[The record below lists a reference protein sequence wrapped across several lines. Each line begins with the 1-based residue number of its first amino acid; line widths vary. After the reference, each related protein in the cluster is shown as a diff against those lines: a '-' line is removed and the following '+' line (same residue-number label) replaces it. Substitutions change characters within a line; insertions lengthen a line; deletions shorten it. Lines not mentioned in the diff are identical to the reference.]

1 MAIAA
6 WPAWWRP
13 WLEQFG
19 ILLHVK
25 VPSTGITTGVG
36 ERSINVL
43 HPADHAS
50 ATAYLSLIFIMSFI
64 ADAVE
69 ALKPHIAKW
78 YTIVFATV
86 LIYYVHRKV
95 RVYRISKKFGCQ
107 DTEGVPAPFFA
118 IPVLIEALK
127 NINNGTILEM
137 FKEYFSNVKND
148 TCHVTLGGIKII
160 FTFQP
165 ENYKAIL
172 ANQFNDFALG
182 KRHSHFLP
190 LLGDGIFT
198 LDAHGWKNSRAM
210 LRPQF
215 SREQIAHVRTLE
227 PHVMTLASHIKKANG
242 GVFDIQDL
250 FFKFTV
256 DTATEILFG
265 ESVYCLRDGTVP
277 EQPPHNEFPERA
289 EFGEAF
295 NVTQRYLAMR
305 AYSQIFYKLIDGPRF
320 RKCCNKV
327 HKFAQYYVNKA
338 LEAPME
344 EIEAKSEKGYTF
356 LYELVKQTRDPKVL
370 QDQLL
375 NIMVAGRDTTAGL
388 LSFTFFELSRHPE
401 VYERLK
407 QEVLVQFGEGS
418 PEDIANISFESL
430 KKCEYLK
437 WVLNEVLRMYPS
449 VPMNF
454 REATK
459 DTVLPTGGG
468 PDGTAP
474 VFVAKGTTVAY
485 SVYLTQRDPQ
495 FYGKDANEFRPERWA
510 ENHKLGWAYLPF
522 NGGPRICLG
531 QQFALTEASYVVVRL
546 IQMFPN
552 LVSAY
557 DGPYPPKKMLHLT
570 LSMYDGVPVKMT

>member
-1 MAIAA
+1 M
-6 WPAWWRP
+6 
-13 WLEQFG
+13 
-19 ILLHVK
+19 
-25 VPSTGITTGVG
+25 
-36 ERSINVL
+36 
-43 HPADHAS
+43 
-50 ATAYLSLIFIMSFI
+50 SLIN
-64 ADAVE
+64 DAVE
-69 ALKPHIAKW
+69 VIKPHIAKW
-78 YTIVFATV
+78 YSIVFATILLYV
-86 LIYYVHRKV
+86 VHRKI

-107 DTEGVPAPFFA
+107 ETEGLLAPFFS
-118 IPVLIEALK
+118 IPLLLELLKALS
-127 NINNGTILEM
+127 NGYILEWILEK
-137 FKEYFSNVKND
+137 FLKTKND
-148 TCHVTLGGIKII
+148 TVHVDLGGIRVL

-172 ANQFNDFALG
+172 ASQFNDFALG
-182 KRHSHFLP
+182 KRHAHFLP

-227 PHVMTLASHIKKANG
+227 PHVKTLAAHIKKADG
-242 GVFDIQDL
+242 ETFDIQDL

-256 DTATEILFG
+256 DTSTEILFG
-265 ESVYCLRDGTVP
+265 ESVYCLRDGSI
-277 EQPPHNEFPERA
+277 EEKPPHDSFPGRD
-289 EFGEAF
+289 EFGDAF
-295 NVTQRYLAMR
+295 NLTQRVLAKR
-305 AYSQIFYKLIDGPRF
+305 TYSQVFYRFVDGFEF
-320 RKCCNKV
+320 RNACSKV

-338 LEAPME
+338 LETPQE
-344 EIEAKSEKGYTF
+344 EIESKAEKGYTF

-388 LSFTFFELSRHPE
+388 LSFAFFELARHPE
-401 VYERLK
+401 IYQRLK
-407 QEVLVQFGEGS
+407 EEVLVQFGEGS
-418 PEDIANISFESL
+418 EEDISNITFESL

-437 WVLNEVLRMYPS
+437 WVLNETLRLYPA

-474 VFVAKGTTVAY
+474 VFVSKGTTVVY
-485 SVYLTQRDPQ
+485 SVYATQRDERY
-495 FYGKDANEFRPERWA
+495 YGKDASEFKPERWA
-510 ENHKLGWAYLPF
+510 ENQKLGWAYLPF

-531 QQFALTEASYVVVRL
+531 QQFALTEASYTIVRL

-552 LVSAY
+552 LVSSY
-557 DGPYPPKKMLHLT
+557 EGDYPPKKMLHLT
-570 LSMYDGVPVKMT
+570 LSLFDGVPVKMT

>member
-1 MAIAA
+1 
-6 WPAWWRP
+6 
-13 WLEQFG
+13 
-19 ILLHVK
+19 
-25 VPSTGITTGVG
+25 
-36 ERSINVL
+36 
-43 HPADHAS
+43 
-50 ATAYLSLIFIMSFI
+50 MSFV
-64 ADAVE
+64 AE
-69 ALKPHIAKW
+69 AAEVVKPHIAKW
-78 YTIVFATV
+78 YTIVFATILLYV
-86 LIYYVHRKV
+86 VHRQV
-95 RVYRISKKFGCQ
+95 RIYRISKKFGCK
-107 DTEGVPAPFFA
+107 DTEPIPAPFFGV
-118 IPVLIEALK
+118 PLLVDALK
-127 NINNGTILEM
+127 SINNGTILELIG
-137 FKEYFSNVKND
+137 ERFSKAHND
-148 TCHVTLGGIKII
+148 TCHLMLGGIRVL
-160 FTFQP
+160 FTFSP

-198 LDAHGWKNSRAM
+198 LDSHGWKNSRAM

-227 PHVMTLASHIKKANG
+227 PHVLTLASHIKKANG
-242 GVFDIQDL
+242 ETFDIQDL

-277 EQPPHNEFPERA
+277 EKPPHDLFPGRE

-295 NVTQRYLAMR
+295 NLTQRVLAMR
-305 AYSQIFYKLIDGPRF
+305 SYSQVFYRVIDGFKF
-320 RKCCNKV
+320 RSACSKV
-327 HKFAQYYVNKA
+327 HKFAQFYVNKA
-338 LEAPME
+338 LDAPQE

-388 LSFTFFELSRHPE
+388 LSFTLFELSRHPE
-401 VYERLK
+401 VYNRLK
-407 QEVLVQFGEGS
+407 EEVLVQFGEGT
-418 PEDIANISFESL
+418 PEDISNISFESL

-485 SVYLTQRDPQ
+485 SVYNTQRDPKY
-495 FYGKDANEFRPERWA
+495 YGKDSNEFKPERWA
-510 ENHKLGWAYLPF
+510 ENQKLGWAYLPF

-546 IQMFPN
+546 IQLFPN

-557 DGPYPPKKMLHLT
+557 EGPYPPKKMLHLT
-570 LSMYDGVPVKMT
+570 LSMFDGVPVKMT